1 MNRIY
6 LFFIPLALLCIT
18 SCATHRV
25 ASEEPLPVVDP
36 LSPEEH
42 RLFDYL
48 YLAAEEYRM
57 QEQGDAAFDLYRQ
70 AARID
75 TLNAAVKF
83 QLSNYYVQLNRP
95 RIAIDYLRDA
105 VQIEPDNFWYGSLL
119 ATLLQHMQQTDE
131 AIDIAQKLVER
142 HPKQV
147 QINYMLAELY
157 GTKGELPQ
165 AVAALDRVEE
175 VMGRSES
182 LSVAKYRLHRANN
195 DEQSAFAEIEEL
207 AAAFPSQASYQLLL
221 GELYLGAG
229 RTAESLAAYNKAELL
244 EPNSVYVILAKV
256 NYYKTVRDTE
266 AYRNAVHTALLSATI
281 DATTKTQ
288 LLVELLPFLVEV
300 KAEVATTY
308 AHFPALL
315 EMHPDAVELR
325 RLYTRVLLTEEQ
337 LDEAI
342 KVQQA
347 LLAIDPS
354 EVTDWLQLMRI
365 LLAQDAYEQ
374 VLSTG
379 EQALVHHPQ
388 DLDIYFLMS
397 ITASIAEEYEESIAL
412 LERAIQQ
419 AQPEQQVEKSTLYG
433 QIGDTYHQ
441 WGNKEQAYE
450 AYDKALELNPNNV
463 NVLNNYSYF
472 LSLES
477 RDLRKA
483 EKMSGRAVELE
494 PKNPTYLDTYA
505 WVFFQQGNYMLAKIY
520 LQSAITYG
528 GEKSADIL
536 EHYGDA
542 LYMNDELDQAVIYW
556 KKAQLLND
564 SSEVLRQ
571 KIDEQRYIEL

>member
-18 SCATHRV
+18 SCATRRV
-25 ASEEPLPVVDP
+25 ASEPLQVVDP
-36 LSPEEH
+36 LTPEEH

-48 YLAAEEYRM
+48 YLAAEGYRM
-57 QEQGDAAFDLYRQ
+57 QEQSDVAFDLYRQ

-83 QLSNYYVQLNRP
+83 QLANYYVQMNRP
-95 RIAIDYLRDA
+95 LIAVDYLRDA
-105 VQIEPDNFWYGSLL
+105 VQIEPNNFWYGSLL
-119 ATLLQHMQQTDE
+119 ASLLQHMQQTDE
-131 AIDIAQKLVER
+131 AIVVAQDLVER

-165 AVAALDRVEE
+165 AVVALDRVEE
-175 VMGRSES
+175 VMGRSEA
-182 LSVAKYRLHRANN
+182 LSVAKYRIHRANN

-266 AYRNAVHTALLSATI
+266 AYRNAVHKALQSANI

-288 LLVELLPFLVEV
+288 LLVELLPYLAEV

-308 AHFPALL
+308 ALFPSLL

-325 RLYTRVLLTEEQ
+325 RLYTRVLLTEQQ
-337 LDEAI
+337 LDEAVA
-342 KVQQA
+342 VQQA

-365 LLAQDAYEQ
+365 LLAQEEYQQ
-374 VLSTG
+374 VLNTG
-379 EQALVHHPQ
+379 EQALVHHSH
-388 DLDIYFLMS
+388 DLDIYYLMS
-397 ITASIAEEYEESIAL
+397 ITASIAEDYEESIAL
-412 LERAIQQ
+412 LERAIEQ
-419 AQPEQQVEKSTLYG
+419 AEPEQQAEKSTLYG

-441 WGNKEQAYE
+441 WGDKEQAYE

-477 RDLRKA
+477 KDLRKA
-483 EKMSGRAVELE
+483 EQMSGRAVELE

-542 LYMNDELDQAVIYW
+542 LYMNDDLENAVIYW
-556 KKAQLLND
+556 KKALLLND
-564 SSEVLRQ
+564 SSELLRQ
-571 KIDEQRYIEL
+571 KIDEQRYLEL